1 MSRFNLEILLG
12 TVLIAVTSVILII
25 YALNE
30 PQRMARAAE
39 EQQAQ
44 SIEVG
49 AGLFEINC
57 SGCHGL
63 KGEGVPGLAPP
74 LNDRH
79 FFTNRLKE
87 VGWPGS
93 LEDYIISTVAGG
105 RLVSTRPDQY
115 VGNTPLGQPA
125 MPAWSEEYGGPLRPD
140 QIRDIAQ
147 FIMNWEATALGQ
159 VQIEVPPTPTP
170 GPEEAA
176 DPVARGRTVFNERGC
191 GGCHT
196 IDGLSAGIV
205 GPNLTQIGMV
215 AETRMPGASA
225 ADYLRQ
231 SILDPNAFVVEGF
244 PSNVMPQNFGELIT
258 PEQLDDLI
266 AFLLAQK

>member
-25 YALNE
+25 YALDE

-44 SIEVG
+44 AIEVG

-63 KGEGVPGLAPP
+63 KGEGVSGLAPP

-79 FFTNRLKE
+79 FFTNRLQE

-93 LEDYIISTVAGG
+93 LEDYIISTVSGG
-105 RLVSTRPDQY
+105 RLTSTRPDQY

-147 FIMNWEATALGQ
+147 FILNWEATALGQ
-159 VQIEVPPTPTP
+159 AQIEVLPTPTP
-170 GPEEAA
+170 RPEEAA
-176 DPVARGRTVFNERGC
+176 DPVARGRNVYNERGC

-196 IDGLSAGIV
+196 VDGLSVGIV
-205 GPNLTQIGMV
+205 GPNLTHIGSI
-215 AETRMPGASA
+215 AETRISGMPA

-231 SILDPNAFVVEGF
+231 SVLDPNAFVVEGF
-244 PSNVMPQNFGELIT
+244 PSNVMPQNFNELIT

>member
-1 MSRFNLEILLG
+1 MSRFNFEILLG
-12 TVLIAVTSVILII
+12 TILISVTSVILII

-44 SIEVG
+44 AIEVG
-49 AGLFEINC
+49 AYLFELNC

-63 KGEGVPGLAPP
+63 KGEGVTGLAPP
-74 LNDRH
+74 LNDRR

-93 LEDYIISTVAGG
+93 LEDYIISTVSGG
-105 RLVSTRPDQY
+105 RLTSTRLDQY

-125 MPAWSEEYGGPLRPD
+125 MPAWSDQYGGPLRPD
-140 QIRDIAQ
+140 QIHDIAQ
-147 FIMNWEATALGQ
+147 FILNWEATALGQ
-159 VQIEVPPTPTP
+159 AQIEVLPTPTP
-170 GPEEAA
+170 RPEEAA
-176 DPVARGRTVFNERGC
+176 DPVARGRLVYNERGC

-205 GPNLTQIGMV
+205 GPNLTQIGAV
-215 AETRMPGASA
+215 AETRAPGVAA
-225 ADYLRQ
+225 ADYIRQ
-231 SILDPNAFVVEGF
+231 SILDPNAFVVEDF
-244 PSNVMPQNFGELIT
+244 PNNVMPPNFSELIT